1 MQGTSGRAIDVV
13 CYINPSTVAGPPTM
27 VASSILHVKNQKD
40 KDNYQNMGVIRL
52 PSSVS
57 NIKCFGRSISLRD
70 RNYQMDVPKGHLAVY
85 VGETQKRRFV
95 VPISYL
101 DQPLFQVLL
110 RQSEE
115 EFGFDHPMGGLTI
128 SCNEDEFVKLTTQL
142 KAS

>member
-1 MQGTSGRAIDVV
+1 MGFGRLLA
-13 CYINPSTVAGPPTM
+13 
-27 VASSILHVKNQKD
+27 L
-40 KDNYQNMGVIRL
+40 
-52 PSSVS
+52 VS
-57 NIKCFGRSISLRD
+57 NVKCFGRSISLSD
-70 RNYQMDVPKGHLAVY
+70 RSYHSDVPKGHLAVY

-110 RQSEE
+110 RQSED

-128 SCNEDEFVKLTTQL
+128 SCKEDEFVKLTTLL